1 MENEI
6 LIFLIGL
13 LFFSVVFFLIGF
25 IWSLYK
31 IITKDHRITLRN
43 IKEWMFD
50 GYYGV
55 PLWMFL
61 TNTFSTL
68 VLSITGIIIIIYYCG
83 LWILE
88 LFKIC

>member
-6 LIFLIGL
+6 FIFFIGV

-31 IITKDHRITLRN
+31 IITNDHRITLRN

-50 GYYGV
+50 DYYGV

-61 TNTFSTL
+61 TNIFSTL

-88 LFKIC
+88 FFKIC